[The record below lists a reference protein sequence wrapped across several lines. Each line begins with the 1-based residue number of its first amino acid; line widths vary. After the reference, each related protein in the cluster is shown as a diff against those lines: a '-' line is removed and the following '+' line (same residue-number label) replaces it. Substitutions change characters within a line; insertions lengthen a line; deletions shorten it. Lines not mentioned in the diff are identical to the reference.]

1 MSTDPSTRART
12 PAASENGDPPGG
24 FEAVVET
31 ELPEGEEPAA
41 RCPHCAR
48 PFPTERLR
56 ALHVGERHAETAST
70 AEREAHATARE
81 AEADELFVYHL
92 KVIAGIVVL
101 VFTIAYTFAFVL
113 A

>member
-1 MSTDPSTRART
+1 MSTDPPTRTRM
-12 PAASENGDPPGG
+12 PAADENGEPPGDVEG
-24 FEAVVET
+24 VVET
-31 ELPEGEEPAA
+31 ELPPGEQPAA
-41 RCPHCAR
+41 RCPYCAR

-56 ALHVGERHAETAST
+56 ALHVGERHAGSASP